1 MVYSLEN
8 NKELVDGA
16 NTSLYLS
23 KAQLVEAFHRSS
35 TVSKIKKYI
44 PGKMKCGLAF
54 QHLPESIHMVRRYEI
69 IGEECKKSI
78 VKLIMTAKWG
88 NG

>member
-1 MVYSLEN
+1 MVYPLD
-8 NKELVDGA
+8 NKGLVNDG
-16 NTSLYLS
+16 NTLLYLF
-23 KAQLVEAFHRSS
+23 KAHLVKASHHSS
-35 TVSKIKKYI
+35 TISKIKKCI

-69 IGEECKKSI
+69 IGEECKTNI